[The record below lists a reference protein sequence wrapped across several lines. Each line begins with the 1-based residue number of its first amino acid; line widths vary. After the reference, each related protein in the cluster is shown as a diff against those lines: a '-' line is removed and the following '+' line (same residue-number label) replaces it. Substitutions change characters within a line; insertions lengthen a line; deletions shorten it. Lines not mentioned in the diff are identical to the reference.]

1 MCELEFDNNVPIY
14 IQVID
19 DIKRDIV
26 TGALPPGERL
36 LSARDLAIKYQ
47 INPNTASR
55 IYKELEMEELCYTKR
70 GLGTFVTED
79 RKKVENIREEMSDI
93 LTDKF
98 IKGMKE
104 LGFLKEELI
113 NLILERYERG

>member
-1 MCELEFDNNVPIY
+1 MYNLEFDNNVPIY
-14 IQVID
+14 IQVIN

-26 TGALPPGERL
+26 TGVLPPGERL

-47 INPNTASR
+47 INPNTANR
-55 IYKELEMEELCYTKR
+55 IYKELELEELCYTKR

-79 RKKVENIREEMSDI
+79 QIKVESIREEMSDALI
-93 LTDKF
+93 DTF

-104 LGFLKEELI
+104 LGFLKQQLI
-113 NLILERYERG
+113 DVISERYERG

>member
-1 MCELEFDNNVPIY
+1 MYELEFDNNVPIY
-14 IQVID
+14 IQVLN
-19 DIKRDIV
+19 DIKSDIV
-26 TGALPPGERL
+26 KGALLPGEKM

-55 IYKELEMEELCYTKR
+55 IYKELEAEELCYTKR

-79 RKKVENIREEMSDI
+79 QEKVENIKEEMSNALID
-93 LTDKF
+93 TF

-104 LGFLKEELI
+104 LGFSKEQLI
-113 NLILERYERG
+113 EMISERYERG

>member
-1 MCELEFDNNVPIY
+1 LEFDNNVPIY
-14 IQVID
+14 IQVIN

-26 TGALPPGERL
+26 TGVLPPGERL

-47 INPNTASR
+47 INPNTANR
-55 IYKELEMEELCYTKR
+55 IYKELELEELCYTKR

-79 RKKVENIREEMSDI
+79 QIKVESIREEMSDALI
-93 LTDKF
+93 DTF

-104 LGFLKEELI
+104 LGFLKQQLI
-113 NLILERYERG
+113 DVISERYERG